1 MLGLYKVHG
10 DLGPFTLQQLQQLAA
25 RGTLNR
31 STLLRE
37 TKSTVWIR
45 ASQVPSIFDTNE
57 RGNTA
62 FVNASTNSAT
72 GPSQPPTIAR
82 KSTEQK
88 GRDGVPAGVIVGA
101 ASMLA
106 MLLFFIG
113 LMAFMAWDSNTEPV
127 AQNAAQP
134 SKNSTLP
141 VTQPPVTQPPDNAPP
156 VSDSPATP
164 VRENNYSTEDLVT
177 RTKESVALISTPTG
191 SGSGFVAADGIVVT
205 NYHVI
210 AESDA
215 DSIEVYFPDGQDG
228 RKGPFVSQ
236 LIAEEP
242 ERDLALLHI
251 EQRVPKVEIDT
262 THKFRRGQDVVII
275 GSPGVFSGTS
285 LSKLLPNAVTKGVLS
300 SETVIK
306 GYNHY
311 QLSLAVNG
319 GNSGGP
325 VFGMDARVIG
335 VVVSKSTAED
345 SISFCIPASDLV
357 AMLQAQAVNGYKPT
371 GRITAEHNARVTVN
385 ALTSQVISLEK
396 FMNNVSAIISERSG
410 KSPESIAANDIVISV
425 KSYMEK
431 ESPELI
437 KDYSFSLKQI
447 VDDERLTARQRSEV
461 ESLMQRHRAL
471 KRIFDQPP
479 PNIRQ
484 FTNDLRSLS
493 DQFLN
498 QLAEVNR
505 SLQLGK
511 PGVFN

>member
-1 MLGLYKVHG
+1 V
-10 DLGPFTLQQLQQLAA
+10 
-25 RGTLNR
+25 
-31 STLLRE
+31 
-37 TKSTVWIR
+37 
-45 ASQVPSIFDTNE
+45 
-57 RGNTA
+57 
-62 FVNASTNSAT
+62 
-72 GPSQPPTIAR
+72 
-82 KSTEQK
+82 
-88 GRDGVPAGVIVGA
+88 DGV
-101 ASMLA
+101 
-106 MLLFFIG
+106 
-113 LMAFMAWDSNTEPV
+113 
-127 AQNAAQP
+127 
-134 SKNSTLP
+134 
-141 VTQPPVTQPPDNAPP
+141 
-156 VSDSPATP
+156 
-164 VRENNYSTEDLVT
+164 
-177 RTKESVALISTPTG
+177 
-191 SGSGFVAADGIVVT
+191 VVT

-210 AESDA
+210 ADCEA
-215 DSIEVYFPDGQDG
+215 DSIKVYFPDGQDG
-228 RKGPFVSQ
+228 KKGPFPSQ

-251 EQRVPKVEIDT
+251 DQRVPKVEIDT

-275 GSPGVFSGTS
+275 GSPGVFRGAS
-285 LSKLLPNAVTKGVLS
+285 LLQNAVTTGVLS
-300 SETVIK
+300 SETVIE

-357 AMLQAQAVNGYKPT
+357 AMLQAQANTNYKPT
-371 GRITAEHNARVTVN
+371 GRVEAEHNARVTVN
-385 ALTSQVISLEK
+385 ALTSQVISLDK
-396 FMNNVSAIISERSG
+396 FMNNVSAILSERSG
-410 KSPESIAANDIVISV
+410 KSPELIAANDIVIGV

-431 ESPELI
+431 EAPELV

-479 PNIRQ
+479 PNVRQ
-484 FTNDLRSLS
+484 LTKDLRSLR

-498 QLAEVNR
+498 QLAAVNR

-511 PGVFN
+511 PGAFN